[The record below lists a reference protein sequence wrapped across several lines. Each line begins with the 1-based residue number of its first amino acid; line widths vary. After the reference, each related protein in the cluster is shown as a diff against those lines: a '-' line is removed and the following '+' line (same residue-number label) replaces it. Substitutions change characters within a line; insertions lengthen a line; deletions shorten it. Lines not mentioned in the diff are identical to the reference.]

1 MDPAMRPNTYQL
13 TALAMVVRQGS
24 LTAAAQ
30 KLGVSQSAVTQHLQK
45 LEALVGAKILIRG
58 QDGLSLTRTGREV
71 FELAERHV
79 TLDRI
84 IAERLTGFADLKEGH
99 LRIIA
104 NTPMPALSLIAK
116 FNARWPD
123 IQIEFTLLDWNTAI
137 EKLRSREADIALIF
151 EPTQSPDWTIYNIGE
166 KRYVLYVPSDH
177 RFARKKSI
185 CLSELSN
192 ETLLLPELGSLT
204 QRIVSKAMKDNC
216 LILERTI
223 RTTTFPVMKE
233 AILQGVGVG
242 IFLEGSATMN
252 EALACIPIQELPD
265 AYQSCVVVPKDKHD
279 LRLVQ
284 SFLSL
289 LEIAS

>member
-1 MDPAMRPNTYQL
+1 MRPNTYQL

-30 KLGVSQSAVTQHLQK
+30 KLGVSQSAVTQHLQN

-151 EPTQSPDWTIYNIGE
+151 EPT
-166 KRYVLYVPSDH
+166 PSS
-177 RFARKKSI
+177 AR
-185 CLSELSN
+185 
-192 ETLLLPELGSLT
+192 
-204 QRIVSKAMKDNC
+204 Q
-216 LILERTI
+216 
-223 RTTTFPVMKE
+223 
-233 AILQGVGVG
+233 
-242 IFLEGSATMN
+242 
-252 EALACIPIQELPD
+252 
-265 AYQSCVVVPKDKHD
+265 
-279 LRLVQ
+279 
-284 SFLSL
+284 
-289 LEIAS
+289 

>member
-1 MDPAMRPNTYQL
+1 
-13 TALAMVVRQGS
+13 
-24 LTAAAQ
+24 
-30 KLGVSQSAVTQHLQK
+30 
-45 LEALVGAKILIRG
+45 
-58 QDGLSLTRTGREV
+58 
-71 FELAERHV
+71 
-79 TLDRI
+79 
-84 IAERLTGFADLKEGH
+84 
-99 LRIIA
+99 
-104 NTPMPALSLIAK
+104 
-116 FNARWPD
+116 
-123 IQIEFTLLDWNTAI
+123 
-137 EKLRSREADIALIF
+137 
-151 EPTQSPDWTIYNIGE
+151 
-166 KRYVLYVPSDH
+166 
-177 RFARKKSI
+177 
-185 CLSELSN
+185 
-192 ETLLLPELGSLT
+192 
-204 QRIVSKAMKDNC
+204 MKDNC